1 MVLAPVL
8 KKKPIEIANQLC
20 NCIAGEAKQSRNN
33 TASEL
38 KKGIA
43 ASSRL
48 GGTPRNGT
56 DLFEK
61 IEVVAPGYIN
71 LYLSE
76 KYLQNKAEE
85 INKNKQKY
93 GNSNSGK
100 KTKVNNEF
108 ISANPTGPLHLGNGR
123 GGFFGD
129 VLSNV
134 LMKAGYKVKKEYY
147 INDAGEQV
155 IKLGHSVLK
164 DSLACYQGKYID
176 ELNKKMAL
184 SGLKRQNSGMIKT
197 GCLLKA
203 TGKKHI

>member
-1 MVLAPVL
+1 MKEKIRNDIKRAITCLQKAKKWPKFDLPEIEINYPKDEKFGDYSTNVAMVLAQVQ

-20 NCIAGEAKQSRNN
+20 NVIAGEAKQSRNN

-100 KTKVNNEF
+100 KTKVNNDF

-134 LMKAGYKVKKEYY
+134 LMKAGYKVKKEY
-147 INDAGEQV
+147 
-155 IKLGHSVLK
+155 
-164 DSLACYQGKYID
+164 
-176 ELNKKMAL
+176 
-184 SGLKRQNSGMIKT
+184 
-197 GCLLKA
+197 
-203 TGKKHI
+203 